1 MILKGAAFL
10 KHKILQEAS
19 IWDSAFLLAP
29 QAHIQAVR

>member
-19 IWDSAFLLAP
+19 ICDSAFLLAP